1 MLKSRLPV
9 HTPPAYQ
16 SNEDPRASISPAR
29 VASQVT
35 SAMSDDDSIVTVDE
49 DVSDIPAEESL
60 NYSVLTTQL
69 PQLRQ

>member
-9 HTPPAYQ
+9 NTPPAYQ

-60 NYSVLTTQL
+60 NYSALTTQL